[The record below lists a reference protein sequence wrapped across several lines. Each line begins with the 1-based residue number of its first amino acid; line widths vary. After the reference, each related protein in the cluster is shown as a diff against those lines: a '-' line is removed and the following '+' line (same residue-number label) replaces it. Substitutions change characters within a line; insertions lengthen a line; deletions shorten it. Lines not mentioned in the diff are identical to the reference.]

1 MCYWRLGPPLKPHVE
16 IACAWS
22 QRVVHAAKKTER
34 KFLNISDTWTSA
46 EKRIFKRGVT
56 LYRGALCMRVNT
68 TMCCLLFFL
77 LRHWLPT
84 YCWLCRARAD
94 RVLQMREF
102 DVSAPRRKICS
113 RAQTNR
119 GQPVCRGG
127 VNSERRYCVAT

>member
-1 MCYWRLGPPLKPHVE
+1 MIAGGVVGGVICYWRLDPPLKPLVE

-68 TMCCLLFFL
+68 IMCCLLLFFFTQTLVTYL
-77 LRHWLPT
+77 LL
-84 YCWLCRARAD
+84 A
-94 RVLQMREF
+94 VQG
-102 DVSAPRRKICS
+102 S
-113 RAQTNR
+113 R
-119 GQPVCRGG
+119 G
-127 VNSERRYCVAT
+127 